1 MILDWGRREYIPIVM
16 SCEIKLVGN
25 RRRNWVL
32 CFLTWVA
39 DVAVI
44 NGGYCGG
51 SNGSGGT
58 GVARVGSCEG
68 PKQEEK

>member
-1 MILDWGRREYIPIVM
+1 MILDGARRGNVPIVM

-44 NGGYCGG
+44 NGGSCGG
-51 SNGSGGT
+51 SNGGGET
-58 GVARVGSCEG
+58 GAARVGIGKG
-68 PKQEEK
+68 PKEVGK